1 MLNGK
6 LVIPDGVLTDFRK
19 IIDYI
24 KENPR
29 QMVKVEISLI
39 DGDRYYINLLED
51 SETTLTLEG
60 VSVERPEEDV
70 LIFYVAEKNL
80 HLFVQ

>member
-1 MLNGK
+1 MIWLYLAKNENFIIYFLDNEPCSTGRWK
-6 LVIPDGVLTDFRK
+6 FLTG
-19 IIDYI
+19 IL
-24 KENPR
+24 
-29 QMVKVEISLI
+29 QISLI
-39 DGDRYYINLLED
+39 DGDRDLINLLED

-80 HLFVQ
+80 HLFV